1 VENDLP
7 TRDRFFNAKLGGRAG
22 GGKAWDGVGRKQGT
36 GLKSFGGGA
45 EGGPPT
51 RARFLEKEE
60 FGAVL
65 GANKAGR
72 DDFGVIQYEKVSGGK
87 EGGQVTNRS
96 IGHFSS
102 CSVNVEEAGRVAGM
116 SGGGGNPIRW
126 DGDRKEFL

>member
-1 VENDLP
+1 VENDLA

-22 GGKAWDGVGRKQGT
+22 GGEAWEGVGRQEST

-51 RARFLEKEE
+51 GARFLEKED

-65 GANKAGR
+65 GANKAGG
-72 DDFGVIQYEKVSGGK
+72 DDFRVIEYEKVSGGK
-87 EGGQVTNRS
+87 EGGKVTNRS

-102 CSVNVEEAGRVAGM
+102 CSVNVEEAGGVAGM
-116 SGGGGNPIRW
+116 SGCGGDSIRW
-126 DGDRKEFL
+126 DGDRKKFL

>member
-1 VENDLP
+1 MENDLP
-7 TRDRFFNAKLGGRAG
+7 ARDRFFNAKLGGRAG

-51 RARFLEKEE
+51 GARFLEKEE

-65 GANKAGR
+65 GADKAGG
-72 DDFGVIQYEKVSGGK
+72 DDFGVIEYEKVSGGK
-87 EGGQVTNRS
+87 EGGQVTNRE
-96 IGHFSS
+96 IGDLV
-102 CSVNVEEAGRVAGM
+102 CGTAEEKEAGGVAGM
-116 SGGGGNPIRW
+116 SGRGGNPIRW